1 MKYRQLTSE
10 DRLILAAL
18 KRQGLSIRQIA
29 DHLGRHRSTIYR
41 ELSRNHYH
49 PVNGWY
55 CASKAQSRTVARR
68 RRSRRNYQYTD
79 DDFALV
85 RACLRKQWSP
95 EQIAGYL
102 RRHRLQERCMS
113 HETIYLYIWRDK
125 VRGGDLWMNLR
136 QSPKLRR
143 KRYLAYDSRGKL
155 ADKRHISERP
165 PSIETRRYKGHWEI
179 DTVMGRGSK
188 DCIVTL
194 TERKTGFVM
203 IGKLNDRT
211 THSLNKR
218 TLALIERNPTAF
230 KTITADNGTEFHQYR
245 QIEKECSA
253 KFYFTNPYHSWERGS
268 NENCNGLIRQYLP
281 KGESMASL
289 TQAQCDAIAT
299 KLNSRPRKRH
309 NYKTPEEFFYG
320 V

>member
-1 MKYRQLTSE
+1 
-10 DRLILAAL
+10 
-18 KRQGLSIRQIA
+18 
-29 DHLGRHRSTIYR
+29 
-41 ELSRNHYH
+41 
-49 PVNGWY
+49 
-55 CASKAQSRTVARR
+55 VARR

-95 EQIAGYL
+95 EQITGYL

-125 VRGGDLWMNLR
+125 ARGGDLWMNLR

-143 KRYLAYDSRGKL
+143 KRYRAYDSRGKL

-179 DTVMGRGSK
+179 DTVMGQGSK

-218 TLALIERNPTAF
+218 TLALIERTP
-230 KTITADNGTEFHQYR
+230 
-245 QIEKECSA
+245 
-253 KFYFTNPYHSWERGS
+253 
-268 NENCNGLIRQYLP
+268 
-281 KGESMASL
+281 
-289 TQAQCDAIAT
+289 
-299 KLNSRPRKRH
+299 PRL
-309 NYKTPEEFFYG
+309 
-320 V
+320 